1 MNIKFHPLMQLS
13 GGIDKPYFNKGKGGD
28 MPDTPDYEQLA
39 KQQAKQQLALSR
51 STTKANRINQYTPW
65 GSIEYTQGDG
75 SQQVFDQA
83 GYDRAMQAYQS
94 QAAGA
99 TSSQPHNL
107 FNNARSSLYNPSATN
122 NAYASSRGGALAPPD
137 RAQFYT
143 GGANDPDKW
152 SSTVTLNPELQKI
165 LDNEFSTK
173 QQGYSELQ
181 SYLSNIKD
189 DSLIPRAP
197 INAGQTAQEAIM
209 ARLNPTFNTDEE
221 SLRTRLMNQGVRA
234 GSEAWDNEF
243 RNFERRKNDAFS
255 QAALQGIGLD
265 NEARARA
272 LAEQGMPLNAIQS
285 FLSGGQVQSPNFT
298 GPGQQGQTAAP
309 DLMGAAQ
316 AGYGANMNAYNANQ
330 AASSNMMGGLFS
342 LGAGILGAP
351 ATGGG
356 SLAAALFGL

>member
-1 MNIKFHPLMQLS
+1 MSAP
-13 GGIDKPYFNKGKGGD
+13 
-28 MPDTPDYEQLA
+28 
-39 KQQAKQQLALSR
+39 
-51 STTKANRINQYTPW
+51 NREDFY
-65 GSIEYTQGDG
+65 
-75 SQQVFDQA
+75 
-83 GYDRAMQAYQS
+83 
-94 QAAGA
+94 
-99 TSSQPHNL
+99 
-107 FNNARSSLYNPSATN
+107 RSSA
-122 NAYASSRGGALAPPD
+122 G
-137 RAQFYT
+137 
-143 GGANDPDKW
+143 GGANPDQW
-152 SSTVTLNPELQKI
+152 SSKITLDPELQKI

-173 QQGYSELQ
+173 QQGYDELQ

-265 NEARARA
+265 NDARARA